1 MNDLVTA
8 LGLVLVIEG
17 LLYALAPEQ
26 AKRMM
31 ATVFKT
37 PSDNLRVIGMLALA
51 SGVAVVWVAKSVFA
65 AS

>member
-1 MNDLVTA
+1 MIDIVTA

-31 ATVFKT
+31 AMIYQT
-37 PSDNLRVIGMLALA
+37 PTDNLRVIGMLALA
-51 SGVAVVWVAKSVFA
+51 TGVAVVWVAKSVFA